1 MPEADDDR
9 PVARPF
15 WSGTIT
21 FGLVSVPVDLVAANR
36 ARGTALRM
44 LDRRDGQPL
53 TREYYCPKQERALE
67 PDEVV
72 RGYPVKGEKFV
83 TVSDEEL
90 ASVAPEKTRDI
101 DLQRFVDARE
111 IEPLYFRRT
120 YFLLPSGR
128 SSKAYH
134 LLAESMESAGRAGIA
149 TFVMRDKEYLVAIF
163 AEGGV
168 LRAAT
173 LRFADELRSPE
184 QVGLPKKPKPKA
196 AEVNRMARAIG
207 GLTEKKL
214 ALSELE
220 DEYAAEL
227 HALVEKKQR
236 KRANVVEAPAEAAE
250 EMGAD
255 VIDLMEVL
263 KRRIGLPAKA
273 AAAGARRKNGSRR
286 QSSAR

>member
-1 MPEADDDR
+1 LPKGDDDR

-53 TREYYCPKQERALE
+53 SRQYYCPKHEQALE
-67 PDEVV
+67 ADEVV
-72 RGYPVKGEKFV
+72 RGYPIKGEKFV

-90 ASVAPEKTRDI
+90 AAVAPEKTRDI
-101 DLQRFVDARE
+101 DLQRFVDAAE

-207 GLTEKKL
+207 DLTEKKL
-214 ALSELE
+214 APSELE
-220 DEYAAEL
+220 DDYAQEL
-227 HALVEKKQR
+227 RALVEKKQR
-236 KRANVVEAPAEAAE
+236 KRENVVEAPAEAGE
-250 EMGAD
+250 EIGAD

-263 KRRIGLPAKA
+263 KRRIGLPRKGA
-273 AAAGARRKNGSRR
+273 APTNGRKSARR

>member
-1 MPEADDDR
+1 
-9 PVARPF
+9 VARPF

-67 PDEVV
+67 SDEVV
-72 RGYPVKGEKFV
+72 RGYPIQGEKFV

-134 LLAESMESAGRAGIA
+134 LLAESMERAGRAGIA

-214 ALSELE
+214 AVSELE

-227 HALVEKKQR
+227 HKLIEKKQR
-236 KRANVVEAPAEAAE
+236 KRENVVEAPAEAAE

-273 AAAGARRKNGSRR
+273 AAAGARRKNGTRR
-286 QSSAR
+286 HSSAR